1 MPDKAMLPTSD
12 DDDGKKKD
20 SVFYTSAP
28 GPDIQCL
35 KSKQSLKKLFLIGP
49 KSKSTK
55 FQVEMNFGLFRPSK
69 LGFILDF

>member
-1 MPDKAMLPTSD
+1 MPDKAMLPTSDDD

-35 KSKQSLKKLFLIGP
+35 KSKQSQK
-49 KSKSTK
+49 
-55 FQVEMNFGLFRPSK
+55 NYY
-69 LGFILDF
+69 

>member
-35 KSKQSLKKLFLIGP
+35 KSKQSLLEKLNNVCFGG
-49 KSKSTK
+49 
-55 FQVEMNFGLFRPSK
+55 MNFKPFG
-69 LGFILDF
+69 I

>member
-35 KSKQSLKKLFLIGP
+35 KSKQSTMLQKL
-49 KSKSTK
+49 SKCEVK
-55 FQVEMNFGLFRPSK
+55 A
-69 LGFILDF
+69 